1 MEWFALAAK
10 NMGFHVGFHE
20 DSIQNGI
27 YKKTYNL
34 RVLAKKYLDYIPS
47 LGSKDFRSE
56 VGSCYRYSFD
66 HGTNFSRGPW
76 VKTEFDSQGLR
87 CAWNRVYQ
95 PIRDHFDRT
104 NDDFHNL
111 MLEHSI
117 FRQSHICPFS
127 CWSSED
133 QNDIEADLRCIL
145 TQIEW
150 GCGWFLSVR
159 GGGKARVINP
169 ILVIFNDETK
179 VCGKP
184 CSFPE
189 TRMVYLWVL
198 FHAFPQVYQFSS
210 LAAQSWSSSVPWL
223 KGFACCRISGLPALW
238 VSHQVD
244 MNFPLYFTSFQ
255 SIAKDGNTIYCNR
268 WQHICTETFLRVG
281 VGTFFSKH
289 STISGGPTY
298 LSRLWCIME
307 LFTFAAWMCF
317 VAGHGPHKHH
327 WPWIF
332 FCTKWKCKLWLGQKH
347 HWPWIFSCNGNGSN
361 YCWFFKDRNY
371 QCVCFWSSFSLVSWH
386 FFRGPTRK
394 RPRRLVVLTG
404 PHWRKAL
411 WHQRDPNLTPR

>member
-244 MNFPLYFTSFQ
+244 MNFLYTLHHFNLLQKMATQ
-255 SIAKDGNTIYCNR
+255 SIATDGNISA
-268 WQHICTETFLRVG
+268 LRL
-281 VGTFFSKH
+281 FSE
-289 STISGGPTY
+289 SA
-298 LSRLWCIME
+298 LE
-307 LFTFAAWMCF
+307 LFFPSTPPSQVAQRTWAAFGVLWNCLLLPLGC
-317 VAGHGPHKHH
+317 V
-327 WPWIF
+327 
-332 FCTKWKCKLWLGQKH
+332 LWLGMGH
-347 HWPWIFSCNGNGSN
+347 TNIIGHEFFSARNGNVNCGWAKN
-361 YCWFFKDRNY
+361 IIGHGFFSAMEMEATIADFLKIGITSV
-371 QCVCFWSSFSLVSWH
+371 CVSGHHFLLSAGTFSGDQPVN
-386 FFRGPTRK
+386 
-394 RPRRLVVLTG
+394 
-404 PHWRKAL
+404 
-411 WHQRDPNLTPR
+411 DPGV

>member
-1 MEWFALAAK
+1 MEPI
-10 NMGFHVGFHE
+10 FHGVRE
-20 DSIQNGI
+20 WR
-27 YKKTYNL
+27 L
-34 RVLAKKYLDYIPS
+34 S
-47 LGSKDFRSE
+47 LILKDLGVPE
-56 VGSCYRYSFD
+56 
-66 HGTNFSRGPW
+66 
-76 VKTEFDSQGLR
+76 
-87 CAWNRVYQ
+87 NRVYH

-184 CSFPE
+184 RSFPE

-244 MNFPLYFTSFQ
+244 MNFPLYFNMLYII
-255 SIAKDGNTIYCNR
+255 SIYYNR
-268 WQHICTETFLRVG
+268 WQHIWDFSQSRPWLTFPTHPPSQVAQRTWAAFGVLWNCLLLPLGRVNWWLG
-281 VGTFFSKH
+281 K
-289 STISGGPTY
+289 
-298 LSRLWCIME
+298 
-307 LFTFAAWMCF
+307 
-317 VAGHGPHKHH
+317 KHH
-327 WPWIF
+327 WPWNF
-332 FCTKWKCKLWLGQKH
+332 FCTE
-347 HWPWIFSCNGNGSN
+347 NGNGSN

-371 QCVCFWSSFSLVSWH
+371 QCVCFWSLFSLVSWH

-411 WHQRDPNLTPR
+411 WHQRDPNLTPRQSEFTRGLCSGDGVDPFPHQAIRRTIWLWYVVICRDMLWCHQVVTLFARQCIIY